1 MERCKN
7 CEFDYC
13 AVESKYGDMDC
24 YAYIVDEKTKPY
36 KQTLK
41 EIKEFAEHFCSKHC
55 PNCDDEECEM
65 CIEDC
70 ILDEIVNPILQK
82 ISEIENQ

>member
-41 EIKEFAEHFCSKHC
+41 EIKEIARVLANIYPPVPMKGMNALPFV
-55 PNCDDEECEM
+55 NM
-65 CIEDC
+65 
-70 ILDEIVNPILQK
+70 ILDK